1 MELKI
6 YNPSEDGFL
15 KNIEWNF
22 DELKQEIKQAVEP
35 YKGLVLTDEQIPEGK
50 STVTNLRKFV
60 AAFETERKRIKKQC
74 MEPYEKFK
82 QQYDELLVD
91 VNDAIK
97 AVSYTHLFENSRG
110 PAGEI
115 KGYSSLFFSVD
126 GRNDSGISCRGRC
139 KRGFGTEPS

>member
-50 STVTNLRKFV
+50 RTVANL
-60 AAFETERKRIKKQC
+60 
-74 MEPYEKFK
+74 
-82 QQYDELLVD
+82 
-91 VNDAIK
+91 
-97 AVSYTHLFENSRG
+97 
-110 PAGEI
+110 
-115 KGYSSLFFSVD
+115 SL
-126 GRNDSGISCRGRC
+126 IHI
-139 KRGFGTEPS
+139 